1 MFKNNKGFIG
11 KKPSKKKVDMSA
23 KVKTKK
29 LVSSLADRI
38 FKK

>member
-1 MFKNNKGFIG
+1 MFKVKKGFLG
-11 KKPSKKKVDMSA
+11 KKPSKEKVKMGA